1 MLCFLIR
8 FLAHVSVYV
17 RCNVDLVVW
26 NIPEVVISYYIL
38 SRNTLNTQA
47 QQHRGTNRE
56 KEKHRNLVLNLNHLH
71 LPCSSNRSHNS
82 HHVQQ
87 SNPTAP
93 LTPYT
98 YLYISAGTTAIIW
111 AITCLVAF
119 NNPVELYVNKREQ
132 TDAKLQD
139 RDILL
144 DRMCE
149 TVESDHQVLTRLTD
163 SIRRMQKGM
172 NDEEISPAVPSFP
185 KETVTLKSKPFPT
198 KGFPSKF
205 AAQSAKTTK
214 PQKAG
219 LVHAKQKITSRKNGN
234 QKAIISASGAN
245 MPMS

>member
-1 MLCFLIR
+1 MRKKSIAIWFLTSITFISLVHLIEAITVIMFNNPIR
-8 FLAHVSVYV
+8 LLQLYPFA
-17 RCNVDLVVW
+17 
-26 NIPEVVISYYIL
+26 
-38 SRNTLNTQA
+38 NTLLKA
-47 QQHRGTNRE
+47 
-56 KEKHRNLVLNLNHLH
+56 
-71 LPCSSNRSHNS
+71 
-82 HHVQQ
+82 
-87 SNPTAP
+87 
-93 LTPYT
+93 LTPYS
-98 YLYISAGTTAIIW
+98 YLYVSAGITAIIW

-132 TDAKLQD
+132 TDAILQD
-139 RDILL
+139 RDVLL

-214 PQKAG
+214 PQKTG

-234 QKAIISASGAN
+234 QKAMISASGAN
-245 MPMS
+245 IPMS